1 MIDTLGVEV
10 SDLSDSNFI
19 TEKEEND
26 AVLEQIKEN
35 YNFDDIKESFD
46 DGIMYESVEFFYD
59 GTMKVSSKILIFY
72 ILAQIIE
79 SL

>member
-35 YNFDDIKESFD
+35 YNFDGIKESFD

>member
-10 SDLSDSNFI
+10 SDLSDANFI

>member
-59 GTMKVSSKILIFY
+59 GTMKVSSKIFIFY

>member
-1 MIDTLGVEV
+1 MIDTLGVGV

>member
-10 SDLSDSNFI
+10 SDLSDANFI

-35 YNFDDIKESFD
+35 YNFDGIKESFD

>member
-35 YNFDDIKESFD
+35 YNFDGIKESFD
-46 DGIMYESVEFFYD
+46 DGNMYESVEFFYD

>member
-10 SDLSDSNFI
+10 SDLSEANFI

>member
-35 YNFDDIKESFD
+35 YNFDDIKELFD